1 MSRRDGKKCQERM
14 RKGVQEGRETVSR
27 TDWKRC
33 PGRMGKGV
41 QEGREDV
48 SRKDE
53 DS

>member
-1 MSRRDGKKCQERM
+1 MKGCPERMRNGVQEGLEKVSRRDG
-14 RKGVQEGRETVSR
+14 
-27 TDWKRC
+27 KRC

-41 QEGREDV
+41 PEGREEV